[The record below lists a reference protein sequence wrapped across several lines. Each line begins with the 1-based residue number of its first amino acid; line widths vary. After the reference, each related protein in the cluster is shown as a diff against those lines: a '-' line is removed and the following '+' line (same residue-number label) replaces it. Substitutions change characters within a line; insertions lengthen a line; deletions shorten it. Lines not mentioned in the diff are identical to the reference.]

1 MSKQAE
7 DSTSTSTLKLPYT
20 EMTLPSPDTVRWVAS
35 RKAIVLAAIDTGR
48 LSIHEACM
56 MYRLSVEEIASW
68 SRMVELH
75 GSDGLKNSS
84 LGKHRKSQPSTS
96 G

>member
-35 RKAIVLAAIDTGR
+35 RKAIVLAAIDTDR
-48 LSIHEACM
+48 LSIHEACT
-56 MYRLSVEEIASW
+56 MYRLSV
-68 SRMVELH
+68 
-75 GSDGLKNSS
+75 
-84 LGKHRKSQPSTS
+84 
-96 G
+96 

>member
-1 MSKQAE
+1 VSKQAE
-7 DSTSTSTLKLPYT
+7 DSASTSTLKLPGA

-56 MYRLSVEEIASW
+56 MYRLIRFPPKHFMHSGGKV
-68 SRMVELH
+68 
-75 GSDGLKNSS
+75 LKI
-84 LGKHRKSQPSTS
+84 KETF
-96 G
+96 